1 MQFQQLTHNMLTV
14 LNTEYEKEDLN
25 KTIITKFHQ
34 LDNTQRQIIINIE
47 NKYKILVDGTLGTH

>member
-1 MQFQQLTHNMLTV
+1 MQFQQLTHDMLTV

>member
-1 MQFQQLTHNMLTV
+1 MQFQQLTHNMLTL